1 MHALDLREHRR
12 NDAAFGLSP
21 ADALKTEKLFLPA
34 WPETGVTESGG
45 IFYTFSDGKYL
56 LPLDVLEETNSLN
69 AISYFVNFDDKE
81 AVSYHGI
88 SVWMPDWILMIVL
101 CWLFVI
107 AGFSIY
113 ETIKYHQLT
122 RKLKRI
128 TEIRTYP
135 LPGIGNVEYRISPE
149 MNTPYTVGFVKPFI
163 VVPAEFPNSR
173 LSEMILRHEYSHL
186 RCRDSIVKLICLLA
200 ICLHCFNPLTI
211 LTFLLYTRFSE
222 NIADEAATEGCSDEE
237 RRAYAKALVR
247 LSARTR
253 QVPVVW
259 RNNLLGDKKESMKRR
274 VELIMNRNKKASKIG
289 TVAAVLA
296 SVILSGTTVF
306 AYTPMQTTRVHNDS
320 VVADPQSAAFISMDS
335 QDSLFANS
343 NVSFETE
350 DHIVIPVDDSD
361 LEPRAILCIH
371 NFKSGYADL
380 HYPQSNGGCIMRR
393 YTAKICQKCNH
404 LEIYDLVNTITYAKC
419 IH

>member
-1 MHALDLREHRR
+1 MLWICVSIAGTMPLLVCLLLMLLKRKNFSYRLGR
-12 NDAAFGLSP
+12 KLVLLSLVEYFIP
-21 ADALKTEKLFLPA
+21 FQMLKYYLPQ
-34 WPETGVTESGG
+34 
-45 IFYTFSDGKYL
+45 DM
-56 LPLDVLEETNSLN
+56 LEETNSLN

-163 VVPAEFPNSR
+163 VVPAEFPNSK

-186 RCRDSIVKLICLLA
+186 RRHDSIVKLICLLA
-200 ICLHCFNPLTI
+200 ICLYCFNPLTI

-237 RRAYAKALVR
+237 RRAYAKALVK

-306 AYTPMQTTRVHNDS
+306 AYTPMQTVKDASDTNEDY
-320 VVADPQSAAFISMDS
+320 ISFDF
-335 QDSLFANS
+335 DNEAETLFAEYDTY
-343 NVSFETE
+343 FEALDGT
-350 DHIVIPVDDSD
+350 IIPLNTDTANA
-361 LEPRAILCIH
+361 RAIFCSH
-371 NFKSGYADL
+371 NFKSGYVNK
-380 HYPQSNGGCIMRR
+380 HYSQSNGGCIVKR
-393 YTAKICQKCNH
+393 YTGKICMKCNH
-404 LEIYDLVNTITYAKC
+404 IEVGDLLSTHTYVTCPHK
-419 IH
+419 

>member
-1 MHALDLREHRR
+1 MLWIYVSIAGTMPLLVCLLLMLLKRKNFSYRLGR
-12 NDAAFGLSP
+12 KLVLLSLVEYFIP
-21 ADALKTEKLFLPA
+21 FQMLKYYLPQ
-34 WPETGVTESGG
+34 
-45 IFYTFSDGKYL
+45 DM
-56 LPLDVLEETNSLN
+56 LEETNSLN

-163 VVPAEFPNSR
+163 VVPAEFPNSK

-186 RCRDSIVKLICLLA
+186 RRHDSIVKLICLLA

-237 RRAYAKALVR
+237 RRAYAKALVK

-306 AYTPMQTTRVHNDS
+306 AYTPMQTVKDASDTNEDY
-320 VVADPQSAAFISMDS
+320 ISFDF
-335 QDSLFANS
+335 DNEAETLFAEYDTY
-343 NVSFETE
+343 FEALDGT
-350 DHIVIPVDDSD
+350 IIPLNTDTANA
-361 LEPRAILCIH
+361 RAIFCSH
-371 NFKSGYADL
+371 NFKSGYVNK
-380 HYPQSNGGCIMRR
+380 HYSQSNGGCIVKR
-393 YTAKICQKCNH
+393 YTGKICMKCNH
-404 LEIYDLVNTITYAKC
+404 IEVGDLLSTHTYVTCPHK
-419 IH
+419 

>member
-1 MHALDLREHRR
+1 MLWICVSIAGTMPLLVCLLLMLLKRKNFSYRLGR
-12 NDAAFGLSP
+12 KLVLLSLVEYFIP
-21 ADALKTEKLFLPA
+21 FQMLKYYLPQ
-34 WPETGVTESGG
+34 
-45 IFYTFSDGKYL
+45 DM
-56 LPLDVLEETNSLN
+56 LEETNSLN

-163 VVPAEFPNSR
+163 VVPAEFPNSK

-186 RCRDSIVKLICLLA
+186 RRHDSIVKLICLLA

-222 NIADEAATEGCSDEE
+222 NIADEAATEGCSAEE

-306 AYTPMQTTRVHNDS
+306 AYTPMQTTENGNSITTNTESLTFVENDS
-320 VVADPQSAAFISMDS
+320 TDFSVDS
-335 QDSLFANS
+335 QLHFIYPDGTIALLDDSNLEARAIFCSHNFKTGYVDTHNS
-343 NVSFETE
+343 TSTGGCIVYRYTGKICTKCN
-350 DHIVIPVDDSD
+350 HIVI
-361 LEPRAILCIH
+361 
-371 NFKSGYADL
+371 G
-380 HYPQSNGGCIMRR
+380 
-393 YTAKICQKCNH
+393 
-404 LEIYDLVNTITYAKC
+404 DLVSKTTYVKC
-419 IH
+419 PHK

>member
-1 MHALDLREHRR
+1 MLWICMSIAGTMPLLVCLLLMLLKRKNFSYRLGR
-12 NDAAFGLSP
+12 KLVLLSLAEYFIP
-21 ADALKTEKLFLPA
+21 FQT
-34 WPETGVTESGG
+34 V
-45 IFYTFSDGKYL
+45 KYL

-69 AISYFVNFDDKE
+69 AISYFVNFDNKE

-163 VVPAEFPNSR
+163 VVPAEFPNSK

-186 RCRDSIVKLICLLA
+186 RRRDSIVKLICLLA
-200 ICLHCFNPLTI
+200 ICLHYFNPLTI

-296 SVILSGTTVF
+296 SVILSGSTVF
-306 AYTPMQTTRVHNDS
+306 AYTPMQTTRVHDDS

-404 LEIYDLVNTITYAKC
+404 LEIYDLIGTTTYPKC
-419 IH
+419 PH

>member
-1 MHALDLREHRR
+1 MLWICMSIAGTMPLLVCLLLMLLKRKNFSYRLGR
-12 NDAAFGLSP
+12 KLVLLSLVEYFIP
-21 ADALKTEKLFLPA
+21 FQMLKYYLPQ
-34 WPETGVTESGG
+34 
-45 IFYTFSDGKYL
+45 DM
-56 LPLDVLEETNSLN
+56 LEETNSLN

-163 VVPAEFPNSR
+163 VVPAEFPNSK

-186 RCRDSIVKLICLLA
+186 RRHDSIVKLICLLA

-222 NIADEAATEGCSDEE
+222 NIADEAAAEGCSDEE
-237 RRAYAKALVR
+237 RRAYAKALVK

-306 AYTPMQTTRVHNDS
+306 AYTPMQTVEN
-320 VVADPQSAAFISMDS
+320 
-335 QDSLFANS
+335 QDSLDTLSGTLDFNMAS
-343 NVSFETE
+343 SESIFSQYDFYFESDTYGILPITE
-350 DHIVIPVDDSD
+350 SD
-361 LEPRAILCIH
+361 LDTRALLCSH
-371 NFKSGYADL
+371 NFEYGYANN
-380 HYPQSNGGCIMRR
+380 HIPQSNGGCIVKT
-393 YTAKICQKCNH
+393 YEAKHCTKCNH
-404 LEIYDLVNTITYAKC
+404 YVLVKC
-419 IH
+419 IGTVNYPKCPH

>member
-1 MHALDLREHRR
+1 MLWICVSIAGTMPLLVCLLLMLLKRKNFSYRLGR
-12 NDAAFGLSP
+12 KLVLLSLVEYFIP
-21 ADALKTEKLFLPA
+21 FQT
-34 WPETGVTESGG
+34 V
-45 IFYTFSDGKYL
+45 KYL

-135 LPGIGNVEYRISPE
+135 LPGIGNVEYCISPE

-163 VVPAEFPNSR
+163 VVPAEFPNSK

-186 RCRDSIVKLICLLA
+186 RRRDSIVKLICLLA

-222 NIADEAATEGCSDEE
+222 NIADEAAAEGCSDEE

-306 AYTPMQTTRVHNDS
+306 AYTPMQTVEDMST
-320 VVADPQSAAFISMDS
+320 APQSASFKETEY
-335 QDSLFANS
+335 QDN
-343 NVSFETE
+343 SFEYSDIYFQTD
-350 DHIVIPVDDSD
+350 DHTVIPVDESN
-361 LEPRAILCIH
+361 LETRAIICTH
-371 NFKSGYADL
+371 VFKSGYADL
-380 HYPQSNGGCIMRR
+380 HYPQTSGGCIVKT
-393 YTAKICQKCNH
+393 YTAKICMKCNH
-404 LEIYDLVNTITYAKC
+404 LVIGDLVSTHTYVKC
-419 IH
+419 PH

>member
-1 MHALDLREHRR
+1 MLWICMSIAGTMPLLVCLLLMLLKRKNFSYRLGR
-12 NDAAFGLSP
+12 KLVLLSLAEYFIP
-21 ADALKTEKLFLPA
+21 FQMVKYYLPQDM
-34 WPETGVTESGG
+34 P
-45 IFYTFSDGKYL
+45 
-56 LPLDVLEETNSLN
+56 EETNSLN

-135 LPGIGNVEYRISPE
+135 LPGIGNVEYRISLE

-163 VVPAEFPNSR
+163 VAPAEFPNSR

-186 RCRDSIVKLICLLA
+186 RRRDSIVKLICLLA

-222 NIADEAATEGCSDEE
+222 NIADEAAAEGCSDEE
-237 RRAYAKALVR
+237 RRAYAKALVK

-306 AYTPMQTTRVHNDS
+306 AYTPMQTVTNETYESTTQMKSLEFDNISTYNDS
-320 VVADPQSAAFISMDS
+320 WGDSEIRFTGDNNITISINTDS
-335 QDSLFANS
+335 IDS
-343 NVSFETE
+343 
-350 DHIVIPVDDSD
+350 
-361 LEPRAILCIH
+361 RALLCSH
-371 NFKSGYADL
+371 VYEYGYANTHTPL
-380 HYPQSNGGCIMRR
+380 SNGGCVVK
-393 YTAKICQKCNH
+393 TFEAKHCTKCNH
-404 LEIYDLVNTITYAKC
+404 YVLVNCIGTVNYPKC
-419 IH
+419 PH

>member
-1 MHALDLREHRR
+1 MLWICVSIAGTMPLLVCLLLMLLKRKNFSYRLGR
-12 NDAAFGLSP
+12 KLVLLSLVEYFIP
-21 ADALKTEKLFLPA
+21 FQMLKYYLPQ
-34 WPETGVTESGG
+34 
-45 IFYTFSDGKYL
+45 DM
-56 LPLDVLEETNSLN
+56 LEETNSLN

-107 AGFSIY
+107 AGFSFY

-186 RCRDSIVKLICLLA
+186 RRRDSIVKLICLLA

-222 NIADEAATEGCSDEE
+222 NIADEAAAEGCSDEE
-237 RRAYAKALVR
+237 RRAYAKALVK

-306 AYTPMQTTRVHNDS
+306 AYTPMQTVTNETYESTTQMKSLEFDNISTYNDS
-320 VVADPQSAAFISMDS
+320 WGDSEIRFTGDNNITISINTDS
-335 QDSLFANS
+335 IDS
-343 NVSFETE
+343 
-350 DHIVIPVDDSD
+350 
-361 LEPRAILCIH
+361 RALLCSH
-371 NFKSGYADL
+371 VYEYGYANTHTPL
-380 HYPQSNGGCIMRR
+380 SNGGCVVK
-393 YTAKICQKCNH
+393 TFEAKHCTKCNH
-404 LEIYDLVNTITYAKC
+404 YVLVNCIGTVNYPKC
-419 IH
+419 PH

>member
-1 MHALDLREHRR
+1 MLWICMSIAGTMPLLVCLLLMLLKRKNFSYRLGR
-12 NDAAFGLSP
+12 KLVLLSLVEYFIP
-21 ADALKTEKLFLPA
+21 FQMLKYYLPQ
-34 WPETGVTESGG
+34 
-45 IFYTFSDGKYL
+45 DM
-56 LPLDVLEETNSLN
+56 LEETNSLN

-163 VVPAEFPNSR
+163 VVPAEFPNSK

-186 RCRDSIVKLICLLA
+186 RRHDSIVKLICLLA

-222 NIADEAATEGCSDEE
+222 NIADEAAAEGCSDEE

-306 AYTPMQTTRVHNDS
+306 AYTPMQTTESDN
-320 VVADPQSAAFISMDS
+320 
-335 QDSLFANS
+335 
-343 NVSFETE
+343 
-350 DHIVIPVDDSD
+350 IVINNHESLDFAFTSNLEDTFSAYDIYFQAEDGTITPANESD
-361 LEPRAILCIH
+361 IEPRAIFCSH
-371 NFKSGYADL
+371 NFKTGYVNRHTPKDD
-380 HYPQSNGGCIMRR
+380 GGCIVRQ
-393 YTAKICQKCNH
+393 YTGKICTKCNH
-404 LEIYDLVNTITYAKC
+404 IVIGELLNTITYAKC

>member
-1 MHALDLREHRR
+1 MLWICMSIAGTMPLLVCLLLMLLKRKNFSYRLGR
-12 NDAAFGLSP
+12 KLVLLSLVEYFIP
-21 ADALKTEKLFLPA
+21 FQMLKYYLPQ
-34 WPETGVTESGG
+34 
-45 IFYTFSDGKYL
+45 DM
-56 LPLDVLEETNSLN
+56 LEETNSLN

-163 VVPAEFPNSR
+163 VVPAEFPNSK

-186 RCRDSIVKLICLLA
+186 RRHDSIVKLICLLA

-306 AYTPMQTTRVHNDS
+306 AYTPMQTTENGNSITTNTESLTFVENDS
-320 VVADPQSAAFISMDS
+320 TDFSVDS
-335 QDSLFANS
+335 QLHFIYPDGTIALLDDSNLEARAIFCSHNFKTGYVDTHNS
-343 NVSFETE
+343 TSTGGCIVYRYTGKICTKCN
-350 DHIVIPVDDSD
+350 HIVI
-361 LEPRAILCIH
+361 
-371 NFKSGYADL
+371 G
-380 HYPQSNGGCIMRR
+380 
-393 YTAKICQKCNH
+393 
-404 LEIYDLVNTITYAKC
+404 DLVSKTTYVKC
-419 IH
+419 PHK

>member
-1 MHALDLREHRR
+1 
-12 NDAAFGLSP
+12 
-21 ADALKTEKLFLPA
+21 
-34 WPETGVTESGG
+34 
-45 IFYTFSDGKYL
+45 
-56 LPLDVLEETNSLN
+56 
-69 AISYFVNFDDKE
+69 
-81 AVSYHGI
+81 
-88 SVWMPDWILMIVL
+88 MIVL

-163 VVPAEFPNSR
+163 VVPAEFPNSK

-186 RCRDSIVKLICLLA
+186 RRHDSIVKLICLLA

-237 RRAYAKALVR
+237 RRAYAKALVK

-306 AYTPMQTTRVHNDS
+306 AYTPMQTVESANYNASNIESFAFSDISAYDS
-320 VVADPQSAAFISMDS
+320 SGAGSNIYFTYPDETVVELEAESLDS
-335 QDSLFANS
+335 
-343 NVSFETE
+343 
-350 DHIVIPVDDSD
+350 
-361 LEPRAILCIH
+361 RAIFCSH
-371 NFKSGYADL
+371 NFKSGYADT
-380 HYPQSNGGCIMRR
+380 HTSNSTGGCTVDTF
-393 YTAKICQKCNH
+393 TAKICTKCNH
-404 LEIYDLVNTITYAKC
+404 LVLLEHIGAVNYPKC
-419 IH
+419 PHK

>member
-1 MHALDLREHRR
+1 MLWICVSIAGTMPLLVCLLLMLLKRKNFSYRLGR
-12 NDAAFGLSP
+12 KLVLLSLVEYFIP
-21 ADALKTEKLFLPA
+21 FQMLKYYLPQ
-34 WPETGVTESGG
+34 
-45 IFYTFSDGKYL
+45 DM
-56 LPLDVLEETNSLN
+56 LEETNSLN

-163 VVPAEFPNSR
+163 VVPAEFPNSK

-186 RCRDSIVKLICLLA
+186 RRRDSIVKLICLLA

-237 RRAYAKALVR
+237 RRAYAKALVK

-274 VELIMNRNKKASKIG
+274 VELIMRKNKTASKIG
-289 TVAAVLA
+289 TVAAVMA
-296 SVILSGTTVF
+296 SVILSGTTVL
-306 AYTPMQTTRVHNDS
+306 AYAPMQTTNIPYDNMESEGVVGFSETAVNNQYSDYDFYFEDEEHN
-320 VVADPQSAAFISMDS
+320 I
-335 QDSLFANS
+335 
-343 NVSFETE
+343 
-350 DHIVIPVDDSD
+350 IPLYDYSTDDS
-361 LEPRAILCIH
+361 RALLCSH
-371 NFKSGYADL
+371 NYKTGYANQ
-380 HYPQSNGGCIMRR
+380 HVKNSSGGCTVKV
-393 YTAKICQKCNH
+393 YNAKICTKCNH
-404 LEIYDLVNTITYAKC
+404 LVILELLGTTNYPKC
-419 IH
+419 PH

>member
-1 MHALDLREHRR
+1 MLWICVSIAGTMPLLVCLLLMLLKRKNFSYRLGR
-12 NDAAFGLSP
+12 KLVLLSLVEYFIP
-21 ADALKTEKLFLPA
+21 FQMLKYYLPQ
-34 WPETGVTESGG
+34 
-45 IFYTFSDGKYL
+45 DM
-56 LPLDVLEETNSLN
+56 LEETNSLN

-149 MNTPYTVGFVKPFI
+149 M
-163 VVPAEFPNSR
+163 
-173 LSEMILRHEYSHL
+173 ILRHEYSHL
-186 RCRDSIVKLICLLA
+186 RRRDSIVKLICLLA

-222 NIADEAATEGCSDEE
+222 NIADEAATEGCSAEE
-237 RRAYAKALVR
+237 RRAYAKALVK

-306 AYTPMQTTRVHNDS
+306 AYTPMQTVKDASDTNEDY
-320 VVADPQSAAFISMDS
+320 ISFDF
-335 QDSLFANS
+335 DNEAETLFAEYDTY
-343 NVSFETE
+343 FEALDGT
-350 DHIVIPVDDSD
+350 IIPLNTDTANA
-361 LEPRAILCIH
+361 RAIFCSH
-371 NFKSGYADL
+371 NFKSGYVNK
-380 HYPQSNGGCIMRR
+380 HYSQSNGGCIVKR
-393 YTAKICQKCNH
+393 YTGKICMKCNH
-404 LEIYDLVNTITYAKC
+404 IEVGDLLSTHTYVTCPHK
-419 IH
+419 

>member
-1 MHALDLREHRR
+1 MLWICVSIAGTMPLLVCLLLMLLKRKNFSYRLGR
-12 NDAAFGLSP
+12 KLVLLSLVEYFIP
-21 ADALKTEKLFLPA
+21 FQT
-34 WPETGVTESGG
+34 V
-45 IFYTFSDGKYL
+45 KYL

-69 AISYFVNFDDKE
+69 AISYFVNFDNKE

-163 VVPAEFPNSR
+163 VVPAEFPNSK

-186 RCRDSIVKLICLLA
+186 RRRDSIVKLICLLA
-200 ICLHCFNPLTI
+200 ICLHYFNPLTI

-237 RRAYAKALVR
+237 RRAYAKALVK

-296 SVILSGTTVF
+296 SVILSGSTVF
-306 AYTPMQTTRVHNDS
+306 AYTPMQTTRVHDDS

-404 LEIYDLVNTITYAKC
+404 LEIYDLIGTTTYPKC
-419 IH
+419 PH

>member
-1 MHALDLREHRR
+1 MLWICMSIAGTMPLLVCLLLMLLKRKNFSYRLGR
-12 NDAAFGLSP
+12 KLVLLSLVEYFIP
-21 ADALKTEKLFLPA
+21 FQMLKYYLPQ
-34 WPETGVTESGG
+34 
-45 IFYTFSDGKYL
+45 DM
-56 LPLDVLEETNSLN
+56 LEETNSLN

-101 CWLFVI
+101 CLLFVI

-163 VVPAEFPNSR
+163 VVPAEFPNSK

-186 RCRDSIVKLICLLA
+186 RRHDSIVKLICLLA

-222 NIADEAATEGCSDEE
+222 NIADEAAAEGCSDEE
-237 RRAYAKALVR
+237 RRAYAKALVK

-306 AYTPMQTTRVHNDS
+306 AYTPMQTVEN
-320 VVADPQSAAFISMDS
+320 
-335 QDSLFANS
+335 QDSLDTLSGTLDFNMAS
-343 NVSFETE
+343 SESIFSQYDFYFESDTYGILPITE
-350 DHIVIPVDDSD
+350 SD
-361 LEPRAILCIH
+361 LDTRALLCSH
-371 NFKSGYADL
+371 NFEYGYANN
-380 HYPQSNGGCIMRR
+380 HIPQSNGGCIVKT
-393 YTAKICQKCNH
+393 YEAKHCTKCNH
-404 LEIYDLVNTITYAKC
+404 YVLVKC
-419 IH
+419 IGTVNYPKCPH

>member
-1 MHALDLREHRR
+1 MLWICVSIAGTMPLLVCLLLMLLKRKNFSYRLGR
-12 NDAAFGLSP
+12 KLVLLSLVEYFIP
-21 ADALKTEKLFLPA
+21 FQT
-34 WPETGVTESGG
+34 V
-45 IFYTFSDGKYL
+45 KYL

-163 VVPAEFPNSR
+163 VVPAEFPNSK

-186 RCRDSIVKLICLLA
+186 RRRDSIVKLICLLA

-222 NIADEAATEGCSDEE
+222 NIADEAAAEGCSDEE

-259 RNNLLGDKKESMKRR
+259 RNNLLGDEKSMKRR

-306 AYTPMQTTRVHNDS
+306 AYTPMQTVEDMST
-320 VVADPQSAAFISMDS
+320 APQSASFKETEY
-335 QDSLFANS
+335 QDN
-343 NVSFETE
+343 SFEYSDIYFQTD
-350 DHIVIPVDDSD
+350 DHTVIPVDESN
-361 LEPRAILCIH
+361 LETRAIICTH
-371 NFKSGYADL
+371 VFKSGYADL
-380 HYPQSNGGCIMRR
+380 HYPQTSGGCIVKT
-393 YTAKICQKCNH
+393 YTAKICMKCNH
-404 LEIYDLVNTITYAKC
+404 LVIGDLVSTHTYVKC
-419 IH
+419 PH

>member
-34 WPETGVTESGG
+34 WPEIGVIESGG
-45 IFYTFSDGKYL
+45 IFHTFQMLKYY
-56 LPLDVLEETNSLN
+56 LPQDMLEETNSLN

-163 VVPAEFPNSR
+163 VVPAEFPNSK

-186 RCRDSIVKLICLLA
+186 RRHDSIVKLICLLA

-222 NIADEAATEGCSDEE
+222 NIADEAAAEGCSDEE

-306 AYTPMQTTRVHNDS
+306 AYTPMQTTESDN
-320 VVADPQSAAFISMDS
+320 
-335 QDSLFANS
+335 
-343 NVSFETE
+343 
-350 DHIVIPVDDSD
+350 IVINNHESLDFAFTSNLEDTFSAYDIYFQAEDGTITPANESD
-361 LEPRAILCIH
+361 IEPRAIFCSH
-371 NFKSGYADL
+371 NFKTGYVNRHTPKDD
-380 HYPQSNGGCIMRR
+380 GGCIG
-393 YTAKICQKCNH
+393 K
-404 LEIYDLVNTITYAKC
+404 TI
-419 IH
+419 HG

>member
-1 MHALDLREHRR
+1 MLWICVSIAGTMPLLVCLLLMLLKRKNFSYRLGR
-12 NDAAFGLSP
+12 KLVLLSLVEYFIP
-21 ADALKTEKLFLPA
+21 FQT
-34 WPETGVTESGG
+34 V
-45 IFYTFSDGKYL
+45 KYL

-163 VVPAEFPNSR
+163 VVPAEFPNSK

-186 RCRDSIVKLICLLA
+186 RRRDSIVKLICLLA

-211 LTFLLYTRFSE
+211 LTFLLYTRF
-222 NIADEAATEGCSDEE
+222 
-237 RRAYAKALVR
+237 
-247 LSARTR
+247 
-253 QVPVVW
+253 
-259 RNNLLGDKKESMKRR
+259 
-274 VELIMNRNKKASKIG
+274 
-289 TVAAVLA
+289 
-296 SVILSGTTVF
+296 F
-306 AYTPMQTTRVHNDS
+306 
-320 VVADPQSAAFISMDS
+320 
-335 QDSLFANS
+335 
-343 NVSFETE
+343 
-350 DHIVIPVDDSD
+350 
-361 LEPRAILCIH
+361 
-371 NFKSGYADL
+371 
-380 HYPQSNGGCIMRR
+380 
-393 YTAKICQKCNH
+393 
-404 LEIYDLVNTITYAKC
+404 
-419 IH
+419 

>member
-1 MHALDLREHRR
+1 MLWICVSIAGTMPLLVCLLLMLLKRKNFSYRLGR
-12 NDAAFGLSP
+12 KLVLLSLAEYFIP
-21 ADALKTEKLFLPA
+21 FQMVKYYLPQ
-34 WPETGVTESGG
+34 
-45 IFYTFSDGKYL
+45 DM
-56 LPLDVLEETNSLN
+56 LEETNSLN

-163 VVPAEFPNSR
+163 VAPAEFPNSR
-173 LSEMILRHEYSHL
+173 LSEMILKHEYSHL
-186 RCRDSIVKLICLLA
+186 HRRDSIVKLICLLA

-222 NIADEAATEGCSDEE
+222 NIADEAAAEGCSDEE
-237 RRAYAKALVR
+237 RRAYAKALVK

-306 AYTPMQTTRVHNDS
+306 AYTPMQTVEN
-320 VVADPQSAAFISMDS
+320 
-335 QDSLFANS
+335 QDSLDTLSGTLDFNMAS
-343 NVSFETE
+343 SESIFSQYDFYFESDTYGILPITE
-350 DHIVIPVDDSD
+350 SD
-361 LEPRAILCIH
+361 LDTRALLCSH
-371 NFKSGYADL
+371 NFEYGYANN
-380 HYPQSNGGCIMRR
+380 HIPQSNGGCIVKT
-393 YTAKICQKCNH
+393 YEAKHCTKCNH
-404 LEIYDLVNTITYAKC
+404 YVLVKC
-419 IH
+419 IGTVNYPKCPH

>member
-1 MHALDLREHRR
+1 MHALDLHEHRR

-21 ADALKTEKLFLPA
+21 ADA
-34 WPETGVTESGG
+34 PETEN
-45 IFYTFSDGKYL
+45 FSYRLGRKLVLLSLVEYFIPFQMLKYY
-56 LPLDVLEETNSLN
+56 LPQDMLEETNSLN

-163 VVPAEFPNSR
+163 VVPAEFPNSK

-186 RCRDSIVKLICLLA
+186 RRHDSIVKLICLLA

-222 NIADEAATEGCSDEE
+222 NIADEAAAEGCSDEE
-237 RRAYAKALVR
+237 RRAYAKALVK

-306 AYTPMQTTRVHNDS
+306 AYTPMQTVEN
-320 VVADPQSAAFISMDS
+320 
-335 QDSLFANS
+335 QDSLDTLSGTLDFNMAS
-343 NVSFETE
+343 SESIFSQYDFYFESDTYGILPITE
-350 DHIVIPVDDSD
+350 SD
-361 LEPRAILCIH
+361 LDTRALLCSH
-371 NFKSGYADL
+371 NFEYGYANN
-380 HYPQSNGGCIMRR
+380 HIPQSNGGCIVKT
-393 YTAKICQKCNH
+393 YEAKHCTKCNH
-404 LEIYDLVNTITYAKC
+404 YVLVKC
-419 IH
+419 IGTVNYPKCPH

>member
-1 MHALDLREHRR
+1 MLWICVSIAGTMPLLVCLLLMLLKRKNFSYRLGR
-12 NDAAFGLSP
+12 KLVLLSLVEYFIP
-21 ADALKTEKLFLPA
+21 FQT
-34 WPETGVTESGG
+34 V
-45 IFYTFSDGKYL
+45 KYL

-69 AISYFVNFDDKE
+69 AISYFVNFDNKE

-163 VVPAEFPNSR
+163 VAPAEFPNSK

-186 RCRDSIVKLICLLA
+186 RRRDSIVKLICLLA
-200 ICLHCFNPLTI
+200 ICLHYFNPLTI

-222 NIADEAATEGCSDEE
+222 NIADEAATEGCSAEE
-237 RRAYAKALVR
+237 RRAYAKALVK

-296 SVILSGTTVF
+296 SVILSGSTVF
-306 AYTPMQTTRVHNDS
+306 AYTPMQTTRVHDDS

-404 LEIYDLVNTITYAKC
+404 LEIYDLIGTTTYPKC
-419 IH
+419 PH

>member
-1 MHALDLREHRR
+1 MLWICVSIAGTMPLLVCLLLMLLKRKNFSYRLGR
-12 NDAAFGLSP
+12 KLVLLSLVEYFIP
-21 ADALKTEKLFLPA
+21 FQMLKYYLPQ
-34 WPETGVTESGG
+34 
-45 IFYTFSDGKYL
+45 DM
-56 LPLDVLEETNSLN
+56 LEETNSLN

-163 VVPAEFPNSR
+163 VVPAEFPNSK

-186 RCRDSIVKLICLLA
+186 RRHDSIVKLICLLA

-237 RRAYAKALVR
+237 RRAYAKALVK

-306 AYTPMQTTRVHNDS
+306 AYTPMQRVKDASDTNEDY
-320 VVADPQSAAFISMDS
+320 ISFDF
-335 QDSLFANS
+335 DNEAETLFAEYDTY
-343 NVSFETE
+343 FEALDGT
-350 DHIVIPVDDSD
+350 IIPLNTDTANA
-361 LEPRAILCIH
+361 RAIFCSH
-371 NFKSGYADL
+371 NFKSGYVNK
-380 HYPQSNGGCIMRR
+380 HYSQSNGGCIVKR
-393 YTAKICQKCNH
+393 YTGKICMKCNH
-404 LEIYDLVNTITYAKC
+404 IEVGDLLSTHTYVTCPHK
-419 IH
+419 

>member
-1 MHALDLREHRR
+1 MLWICMSIAGTMPLLVCLLLMLLKRKNFSYRLGR
-12 NDAAFGLSP
+12 KLVLLSLVEYFIP
-21 ADALKTEKLFLPA
+21 FQMLKYYLPQ
-34 WPETGVTESGG
+34 
-45 IFYTFSDGKYL
+45 DM
-56 LPLDVLEETNSLN
+56 LEETNSLN

-122 RKLKRI
+122 RKLKRV

-149 MNTPYTVGFVKPFI
+149 MNTPYTVGFAKPFI

-186 RCRDSIVKLICLLA
+186 RRRDSIVKLICLLA

-237 RRAYAKALVR
+237 RRAYAKALVK

-306 AYTPMQTTRVHNDS
+306 AYTPMQTTENNTTYTASLESLTFNDS
-320 VVADPQSAAFISMDS
+320 A
-335 QDSLFANS
+335 
-343 NVSFETE
+343 T
-350 DHIVIPVDDSD
+350 VDDSLID
-361 LEPRAILCIH
+361 TQIHFTYPDNSVELFDTSNLETRAIFCSH
-371 NFKSGYADL
+371 NFKSGYADG
-380 HYPQSNGGCIMRR
+380 HTSKSDGGCVVSTFKAR
-393 YTAKICQKCNH
+393 ICTKCNH
-404 LEIYDLVNTITYAKC
+404 IVLDELISTTTYVKC
-419 IH
+419 PHK

>member
-1 MHALDLREHRR
+1 MLWICVSIAGTMPLLVCLLLMLLKRKNFSYRLGR
-12 NDAAFGLSP
+12 KLVLLSLVEYFIP
-21 ADALKTEKLFLPA
+21 FQMLKYYLPQ
-34 WPETGVTESGG
+34 
-45 IFYTFSDGKYL
+45 DM
-56 LPLDVLEETNSLN
+56 LEETNSLN

-163 VVPAEFPNSR
+163 VAPAEFPNSR

-186 RCRDSIVKLICLLA
+186 HRRDSIVKLICLLA

-259 RNNLLGDKKESMKRR
+259 RNNLLEDKKESMKRR

-306 AYTPMQTTRVHNDS
+306 AYTPMQTTENKSS
-320 VVADPQSAAFISMDS
+320 VSIEGAFSFTEDNS
-335 QDSLFANS
+335 YNNLFS
-343 NVSFETE
+343 DYDIYFETMDNE
-350 DHIVIPVDDSD
+350 IIPVTADN
-361 LEPRAILCIH
+361 LESRAILCTH
-371 NFKSGYADL
+371 VFKSGYANQHIKKD
-380 HYPQSNGGCIMRR
+380 NGGCVINQFK
-393 YTAKICQKCNH
+393 AKICQKCNH
-404 LEIYDLVNTITYAKC
+404 LVLEELITTATYTKC

>member
-1 MHALDLREHRR
+1 MLWICVSIAGTMPLLVCLLLMLLKRKSFSYRLGR
-12 NDAAFGLSP
+12 KLVLLSLVEYFIP
-21 ADALKTEKLFLPA
+21 FQMLKYYLPQ
-34 WPETGVTESGG
+34 
-45 IFYTFSDGKYL
+45 DM
-56 LPLDVLEETNSLN
+56 LEETNSLN

-163 VVPAEFPNSR
+163 VVPAEFPNSK

-186 RCRDSIVKLICLLA
+186 RRHDSIVKLICLLA

-237 RRAYAKALVR
+237 RRAYEKALVK

-306 AYTPMQTTRVHNDS
+306 AYTPMQTVKDASDTNEDY
-320 VVADPQSAAFISMDS
+320 ISFDF
-335 QDSLFANS
+335 DNEAETLFAEYDTY
-343 NVSFETE
+343 FEALDGT
-350 DHIVIPVDDSD
+350 IIPLNTDTANA
-361 LEPRAILCIH
+361 RAIFCSH
-371 NFKSGYADL
+371 NFKSGYVNK
-380 HYPQSNGGCIMRR
+380 HYSQSNGGCIVKR
-393 YTAKICQKCNH
+393 YTGKICMKCNH
-404 LEIYDLVNTITYAKC
+404 IEVGDLLSTHTYVTCPHK
-419 IH
+419 

>member
-1 MHALDLREHRR
+1 MLWICMSIAGTMPLLVCLLLMLLKRKNFSYRLGR
-12 NDAAFGLSP
+12 KLVLLSLVEYFIP
-21 ADALKTEKLFLPA
+21 FQMLKYYLPQ
-34 WPETGVTESGG
+34 
-45 IFYTFSDGKYL
+45 DM
-56 LPLDVLEETNSLN
+56 LEETNSLN

-163 VVPAEFPNSR
+163 VVPAEFPNSK

-186 RCRDSIVKLICLLA
+186 RHRDSIVKLICLLA
-200 ICLHCFNPLTI
+200 ICLHYFNPLTI

-237 RRAYAKALVR
+237 RRAYAKALVK

-306 AYTPMQTTRVHNDS
+306 AYTPMQTTETIYASSNTADSITFNDGTSMEYASNYELFFESEDHVITQITEPENDS
-320 VVADPQSAAFISMDS
+320 
-335 QDSLFANS
+335 
-343 NVSFETE
+343 
-350 DHIVIPVDDSD
+350 
-361 LEPRAILCIH
+361 RAIFCSH
-371 NFKSGYADL
+371 NFKTGYADE
-380 HYPQSNGGCIMRR
+380 HYSHSDGGCTVKT
-393 YTAKICQKCNH
+393 YTAKLCTKCNH
-404 LEIYDLVNTITYAKC
+404 IVLVEHIRTISYEKC
-419 IH
+419 PHK

>member
-1 MHALDLREHRR
+1 MLWICVSIAGTMPLLVCLLLMLLKRKNFSYRLGR
-12 NDAAFGLSP
+12 KLVLLSLVEYFIP
-21 ADALKTEKLFLPA
+21 FQMLKYYLPQ
-34 WPETGVTESGG
+34 
-45 IFYTFSDGKYL
+45 DM
-56 LPLDVLEETNSLN
+56 LEETNSLN

-163 VVPAEFPNSR
+163 VAPAEFPNSK

-186 RCRDSIVKLICLLA
+186 RRRDSIVKLICLLA

-222 NIADEAATEGCSDEE
+222 NIADEAATEGCSAEE
-237 RRAYAKALVR
+237 RRAYAKALVK

-306 AYTPMQTTRVHNDS
+306 AYTPMQTTRNNTEHTSNMEAITFQDTATS
-320 VVADPQSAAFISMDS
+320 ETPISDS
-335 QDSLFANS
+335 QIYF
-343 NVSFETE
+343 T
-350 DHIVIPVDDSD
+350 DSD
-361 LEPRAILCIH
+361 NNTVVLDSSNLEARAIFCSH
-371 NFKSGYADL
+371 VFKSGYAET
-380 HYPQSNGGCIMRR
+380 HASKSNGGCVVDR
-393 YTAKICQKCNH
+393 YKARICTKCNH
-404 LEIYDLVNTITYAKC
+404 IELDEYITTITYSKC
-419 IH
+419 IHK

>member
-1 MHALDLREHRR
+1 MLWICVSIAGTMPLLVCLLLMLLKRKNFSYRLGR
-12 NDAAFGLSP
+12 KLVLLSLVEYFIP
-21 ADALKTEKLFLPA
+21 FQMLKYYLPQ
-34 WPETGVTESGG
+34 
-45 IFYTFSDGKYL
+45 DM
-56 LPLDVLEETNSLN
+56 LEETNSLN

-163 VVPAEFPNSR
+163 VVPAEFPNSK

-186 RCRDSIVKLICLLA
+186 RRRDSIVKLICLLA

-237 RRAYAKALVR
+237 RRAYAKALVK

-306 AYTPMQTTRVHNDS
+306 AYTPMQTVKDS
-320 VVADPQSAAFISMDS
+320 THTNEDYISFDFNIEAE
-335 QDSLFANS
+335 SLFSNYDTYFETMDGIIIPITTTNS
-343 NVSFETE
+343 NE
-350 DHIVIPVDDSD
+350 
-361 LEPRAILCIH
+361 RAIFCSH
-371 NFKSGYADL
+371 NFKSGYVNK
-380 HYPQSNGGCIMRR
+380 HYSQTNGGCMVKR
-393 YTAKICQKCNH
+393 YTGKICMKCNH
-404 LEIYDLVNTITYAKC
+404 IEVGDYISTTTYAKC
-419 IH
+419 PH

>member
-1 MHALDLREHRR
+1 MLWICVSIAGTMPLLVCLLLMLLKRKNFSYRLGR
-12 NDAAFGLSP
+12 KLVLLSLVEYFIP
-21 ADALKTEKLFLPA
+21 FQT
-34 WPETGVTESGG
+34 V
-45 IFYTFSDGKYL
+45 KYL

-163 VVPAEFPNSR
+163 VVPAEFPNSK

-186 RCRDSIVKLICLLA
+186 RRRDSIVKLICLLA

-237 RRAYAKALVR
+237 RRAYAKALVK

-306 AYTPMQTTRVHNDS
+306 AYTPMQTVKDASDTNEDY
-320 VVADPQSAAFISMDS
+320 ISFDF
-335 QDSLFANS
+335 DNEAETLFAEYDTY
-343 NVSFETE
+343 FEALDGT
-350 DHIVIPVDDSD
+350 IIPLNTDTANA
-361 LEPRAILCIH
+361 RAIFCSH
-371 NFKSGYADL
+371 NFKSGYVNK
-380 HYPQSNGGCIMRR
+380 HYSQSNGGCIVKR
-393 YTAKICQKCNH
+393 YTGKICMKCNH
-404 LEIYDLVNTITYAKC
+404 IEVGDLLSTHTYVTCPHK
-419 IH
+419 